1 MLLCLPQQVP
11 PHRLLVSIAIDTIP
25 QLTPTLAFHRL
36 ITMYITMGA
45 MGNRMMKVSYLIGY
59 PKRVVNKCSKS
70 GVRSY
75 QYNDNFSF
83 ILPVLLA
90 LALYYL
96 EG

>member
-1 MLLCLPQQVP
+1 
-11 PHRLLVSIAIDTIP
+11 
-25 QLTPTLAFHRL
+25 
-36 ITMYITMGA
+36 MGA

-59 PKRVVNKCSKS
+59 PKPVVNKCSKS